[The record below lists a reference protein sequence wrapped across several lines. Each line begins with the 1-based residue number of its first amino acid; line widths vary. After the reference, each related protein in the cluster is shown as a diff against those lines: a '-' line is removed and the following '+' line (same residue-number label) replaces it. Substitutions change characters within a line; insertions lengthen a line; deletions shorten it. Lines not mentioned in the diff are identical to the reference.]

1 MKLIIQEQQKKAKK
15 LSVGR
20 LYGSGDYI
28 HARYDNF
35 ETAVKSKNK
44 NILKKKQNLKNC
56 RGKFSLEK

>member
-15 LSVGR
+15 LSVWP

-44 NILKKKQNLKNC
+44 NI
-56 RGKFSLEK
+56 